1 MAEKSSLAAVAF
13 DLDGLMFNTEEL
25 YQFVGTELLRR
36 RGKEFVPELLHQMMG
51 RPQSVALQMM
61 IDWHS
66 LPDTVEILGVET
78 EEVFVGLLDT
88 RLALMPG
95 LAELLDALEAAEIPK
110 AVVTSSGI
118 KFVRNV
124 LGRFDLEPR
133 FSFIVT
139 CEDVTHGKPD
149 PEIYLK
155 AAAKFAI
162 EPNQM
167 LVLEDSAN
175 GCRAAVAAGAFT
187 VAVPAEHNSGHEYPG
202 AAIVADTLRDARI
215 YKALGL
221 EPPNFR
227 QIR

>member
-1 MAEKSSLAAVAF
+1 MTEKRILRAVAF

-25 YQFVGTELLRR
+25 YQCVGTELLRR
-36 RGKEFVPELLHQMMG
+36 RGKEFAPELLHQMMG

-61 IDWHS
+61 IDWHALS
-66 LPDTVEILGVET
+66 DTVEILSGET
-78 EEVFVGLLDT
+78 EEVFVALLDT

-95 LAELLDALEAAEIPK
+95 LAELLDALEGARIPK
-110 AVVTSSGI
+110 AVVTSSGLR
-118 KFVRNV
+118 FTREV

-155 AAAKFAI
+155 AAARFGI
-162 EPNQM
+162 DPHEM

-175 GCRAAVAAGAFT
+175 GCRAAVAAGAFA
-187 VAVPAEHNSGHEYPG
+187 VAVPAEHSSTHEYPG
-202 AAIVADTLRDARI
+202 AAIVADTLRDLKIYAALRIDAR
-215 YKALGL
+215 
-221 EPPNFR
+221 PT
-227 QIR
+227 